1 MMQDTK
7 ITLQQFELT
16 SKLLGPD
23 TKYRISRSDNHR
35 VHDKKNLLSAESL
48 KLKLTNSKSWTNYK
62 IDPKSAPKDHT
73 YIVLDYDDHGTNEVD
88 LPKLQKSVHQYF
100 GLTETFTV
108 KTPSGSGFQEW
119 YLIETDTLVNKIQ
132 KNNFQSIELPD
143 KTLPIEIKTC
153 LPGFNV
159 TLEGPGTYRQSKSE
173 YYTIIQETEPVKLSH
188 KLISFLT
195 KLSESERQRTVKK
208 LEIRSRTADITED
221 SLTNITAAQNELI
234 KYNSKY
240 LFGIEKIEEHRN
252 DYLYRMSMEIY
263 TFNLSYEKGMEALAL
278 LQQSVFSPPLEDWE
292 FEATT
297 KSAFNRIRDAR
308 REFENSFDHIM
319 EEFPKDDYGF
329 VKIERDL
336 YTARVE
342 HLTSMTQNFMLS
354 NNTNRKAFCE
364 TLIKTDESIYVPVKV
379 SHKSFER
386 AFAHEYNQYKQGT
399 NPRFSVLFD
408 ALQKCSLYW
417 KKLSYAEFNNNY
429 VFIPEGGKNN
439 KKVSGTAEFNNYSNV
454 VHIIHEEP
462 SAAKSKYILENGT
475 ANIGIKKDIEIPVE
489 SINDV
494 EKKELEFFHNTF
506 RRALTDEKNPEEYN
520 FLLDRIALPLQHP
533 NVNIDNVVAFY
544 GKQGIGKTAF
554 FTFISSLFNL
564 DVVGIYPDF
573 ESFIA
578 PHEEMKEMTLIEEV
592 HLTDTT
598 QTSKIWDK
606 IKAIST
612 SEMQHV
618 NKKFIQ
624 STKIARSINIFTT
637 TNHLPDSLSMLE
649 DRRLTLLYSPNPKIG
664 SDIEESMKRIAKFL
678 FGYPGAELRGLR
690 VLYTDLI
697 NRKIKRLSWNYK
709 PYFQKE
715 LCMELNADNK
725 QLQCIMNYVANLGI
739 VPNSDIRYPINEV
752 EELEAQK
759 NPQSYITNR
768 YDHLIMFKYVYVNPY
783 EFKDKIHSTNKEQLR
798 NFRIGGWFNKHTL
811 SSSFLSYAVDPDKR
825 TTSHLLKDQTA
836 TFTMVYPSIKRT
848 LKLMKE
854 FIKVYGLEDHVQFLK
869 DNENPT
875 TEDIKEFLKS
885 KYPEEEPGE
894 IRLYNYLEIQT
905 EEDHEW

>member
-1 MMQDTK
+1 MQDTQK
-7 ITLQQFELT
+7 TLQQFELT
-16 SKLLGPD
+16 AKLLGPE
-23 TKYRISRSDNHR
+23 TKYRVSRTDNHR
-35 VHDKKNLLSAESL
+35 IHDKKNLMSAESL
-48 KLKLTNSKSWTNYK
+48 KLKLMNSTNWTNYK

-73 YIVLDYDDHGTNEVD
+73 YIVLDYDDHGDEPINLQE
-88 LPKLQKSVHQYF
+88 LQKSVHQYF
-100 GLTETFTV
+100 GLKETFTV
-108 KTPSGSGFQEW
+108 KTPSGTGFQEW
-119 YLIETDTLVNKIQ
+119 YIIETDVLVNKIK

-153 LPGFNV
+153 LPDFNV

-173 YYTIIQETEPVKLSH
+173 YYTIIQETEPVKLAH
-188 KLISFLT
+188 KLTSFLI

-221 SLTNITAAQNELI
+221 SFTNIESSQNELI
-234 KYNSKY
+234 KHSGKF

-252 DYLYRMSMEIY
+252 DYLYRMAMEIY
-263 TFNLSYEKGMEALAL
+263 TFNLSYEKGMEVLQL
-278 LQQSVFSPPLEDWE
+278 LQQSVFSCPLEDWE
-292 FEATT
+292 FEATN
-297 KSAFNRIRDAR
+297 KSAYNRIRDAR

-329 VKIERDL
+329 VNVDREL

-342 HLTSMTQNFMLS
+342 HLTGMVQNFMLS
-354 NNTNRKAFCE
+354 NNTNRRAFCE
-364 TLIKTDESIYVPVKV
+364 TLIKTDENICVPVKV
-379 SHKSFER
+379 SHKSFEQ

-429 VFIPEGGKNN
+429 TFIPEGLKNN
-439 KKVSGTAEFNNYSNV
+439 KKVSGTSEFNNYSNV

-462 SAAKSKYILENGT
+462 SAAKAKYILENGT

-489 SINDV
+489 SINSF
-494 EKKELEFFHNTF
+494 EKKELEFFHNIF
-506 RRALTDEKNPEEYN
+506 RRALTDEKKPEEYN

-533 NVNIDNVVAFY
+533 NVNIDNVTAFY

-592 HLTDTT
+592 HLIEST
-598 QTSKIWDK
+598 QTLKIWDK

-624 STKIARSINIFTT
+624 SVKIARSINIFTT
-637 TNHLPDSLSMLE
+637 SNHLPDSLTILE
-649 DRRLTLLYSPNPKIG
+649 DRRLTLLYSPNPRMG
-664 SDIEESMKRIAKFL
+664 TEIETSMKRIAKFL

-697 NRKIKRLSWNYK
+697 NRKVKRQSWNYK

-739 VPNSDIRYPINEV
+739 VPNSDIRYPINEI
-752 EELEAQK
+752 EELKAEK
-759 NPQSYITNR
+759 DPILFITNR
-768 YDHLIMFKYVYVNPY
+768 YDHLVMFKYVYVNPY
-783 EFKDKIHSTNKEQLR
+783 EHKDKIGSANKEQLR
-798 NFRIGGWFNKHTL
+798 NSRLGGWFNKHSL
-811 SSSFLSYAVDPDKR
+811 SSAFSSCANDPEKR
-825 TTSHLLKDQTA
+825 TTSHLLKDKTT
-836 TFTMVYPSIKRT
+836 TFTMIYPSVKRT

-854 FIKVYGLEDHVQFLK
+854 YIKVYGLEDHVQFLK
-869 DNENPT
+869 DNDNPT
-875 TEDIKEFLKS
+875 SKSIKEFLIT
-885 KYPEEEPGE
+885 KYPEEEPGSV
-894 IRLYNYLEIQT
+894 RLYNYLEIQT
-905 EEDHEW
+905 DEDTEW